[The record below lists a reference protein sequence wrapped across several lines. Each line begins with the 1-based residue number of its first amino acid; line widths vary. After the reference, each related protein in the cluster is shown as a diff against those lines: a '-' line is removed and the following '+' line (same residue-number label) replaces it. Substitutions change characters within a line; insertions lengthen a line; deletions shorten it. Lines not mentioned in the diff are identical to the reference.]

1 VMPGTEMTRVGG
13 GVEVYPL
20 KDNHDLRLHVNGG
33 YTFGKNGNSAGT
45 LQDNQAFFDL
55 GVKWKVDVISAVQK
69 VIKKK

>member
-1 VMPGTEMTRVGG
+1 
-13 GVEVYPL
+13 L
-20 KDNHDLRLHVNGG
+20 LRHS
-33 YTFGKNGNSAGT
+33 FGKNSDPSGA